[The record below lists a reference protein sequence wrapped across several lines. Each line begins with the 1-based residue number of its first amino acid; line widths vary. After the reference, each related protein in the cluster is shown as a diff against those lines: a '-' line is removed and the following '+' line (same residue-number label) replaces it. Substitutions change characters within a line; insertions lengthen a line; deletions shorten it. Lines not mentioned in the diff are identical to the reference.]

1 MERGVVDS
9 LARKL
14 PGHYLSHLEHLV
26 NVSFLFLRVL
36 YVFRASDMHYSTRTK
51 QQRKRVKG
59 MSSRDWCP
67 VSAVPSTTLFGVV
80 HLGIDK

>member
-1 MERGVVDS
+1 MVDS

-14 PGHYLSHLEHLV
+14 SGHHLSHLEHLV
-26 NVSFLFLRVL
+26 NVSFLFPRVL
-36 YVFRASDMHYSTRTK
+36 YVFRASDMLYSTRTK

-59 MSSRDWCP
+59 MSSRDWCL
-67 VSAVPSTTLFGVV
+67 VFAVPSTTLFGVV